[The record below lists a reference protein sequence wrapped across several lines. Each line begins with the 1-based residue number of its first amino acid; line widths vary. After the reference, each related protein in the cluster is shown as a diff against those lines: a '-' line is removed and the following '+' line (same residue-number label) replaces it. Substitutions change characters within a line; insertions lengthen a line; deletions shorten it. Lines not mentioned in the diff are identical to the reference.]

1 MSASTRAS
9 TGKSTKHNALAP
21 CADFSASEHA
31 ALAALSLSVHA
42 DYPTSSISKKWA
54 AGLKS
59 ALVRDL
65 DQVALA
71 LLRGQLLRC
80 GAGGVVE
87 QLFDAHTSNA
97 PRAAVRAL
105 IRHLT
110 QVVLH
115 GTAATLQTASAASLA
130 SKRKKWAAEAAAESA
145 ASTEEH
151 AAAAAEAEAERGEA
165 ARQVRDAAL
174 RACIAKF
181 SAPNWML
188 LLFVAHSCWL

>member
-1 MSASTRAS
+1 MSASARAS

-31 ALAALSLSVHA
+31 TLAALSLSVQA

-54 AGLKS
+54 AGLKT

-65 DQVALA
+65 ERVALA

-87 QLFDAHTSNA
+87 QLFDAHNA

-130 SKRKKWAAEAAAESA
+130 SKRKKWAAEAAAAESA